1 VFPAGMLAVTL
12 QLPGLLEYSVW
23 CQPEIGLHTSL
34 LTVGSELVPSICA
47 SLYGPQEPLASL
59 VVQEAVGVEAGVV
72 LVGLGEADCVG
83 AGEEGDGA
91 GEEGDGAG
99 EEGDGAGEEGDGVA
113 DGLVD
118 VGEGDGAWWWWWCV
132 SPDAML
138 SCGVQPAEATAMAA
152 AVTATAAMVFG
163 LDSMIMNSCLS

>member
-1 VFPAGMLAVTL
+1 MAVFPAGMLAVTL
-12 QLPGLLEYSVW
+12 QSPGLLAYSVC

-34 LTVGSELVPSICA
+34 LTVGSELVPWICG

-59 VVQEAVGVEAGVV
+59 VVQEAVGVGAGVV
-72 LVGLGEADCVG
+72 LVGLGEADCV
-83 AGEEGDGA
+83 
-91 GEEGDGAG
+91 GAG

-132 SPDAML
+132 SGRLGAADPAPAPDAML
-138 SCGVQPAEATAMAA
+138 SSGVQPAEATAMAA